1 MPRRSRLHVPGGFYF
16 VSQLGEPHRTLF
28 NTGDDHHAFE
38 QAVADSLER
47 CRARIHA
54 FSWLPNAIQLVVEV
68 GDAPLGRL
76 MQQVT
81 SRYARMANRRDGEIG
96 HVFAR
101 RYHALLFEPQS
112 YLLPAV
118 RYVHHAAVR
127 EGLAA
132 HPTEHVCNSYAVFAG
147 GAQARWLTTERVLVL
162 ARRAQ
167 RDNSAS
173 LLEVVGAPP
182 DPEEAAVFSGQAR
195 AIRVLGT
202 PEFVRSLPRE
212 LGMYRT
218 TTTLDQVIDSVVLTL
233 GADRTAVLSRSR
245 RRDLTLARAM
255 IAWHAVERR
264 VANLSTVARRLNR
277 DPSSLSVAAARYSEK
292 RPELFELGALKMAG
306 PLLRRIVQ

>member
-28 NTGDDHHAFE
+28 GARDDYDAFGHAFAE
-38 QAVADSLER
+38 SLER
-47 CRARIHA
+47 CRARAHA
-54 FSWLPNAIQLVVEV
+54 FSWLPNAIHLVVEI
-68 GDAPLGRL
+68 GDSPLGRL

-81 SRYARMANRRDGEIG
+81 SRYARQANRRDSEIG
-96 HVFAR
+96 HLFAR
-101 RYHALLFEPQS
+101 RYHALLFEPQT

-127 EGLAA
+127 QGLAA
-132 HPTEHVCNSYAVFAG
+132 HPTEHAFNSYAAFAG
-147 GAQARWLTTERVLVL
+147 GAQVRWLTTERVLAL

-167 RDNSAS
+167 RETRAE
-173 LLEVVGAPP
+173 LLEIVGAPP
-182 DPEEAAVFSGQAR
+182 EPDEAAVLSAEAR
-195 AIRVLGT
+195 AIRVLGP
-202 PEFVRSLPRE
+202 PEFLRSLPRE

-218 TTTLDQVIDSVVLTL
+218 TTTLEQVIDSVVLTL

>member
-1 MPRRSRLHVPGGFYF
+1 MPRRSRLHVSGGFYF

-28 NTGDDHHAFE
+28 SSHDDYHIFE
-38 QAVADSLER
+38 QALAESLER
-47 CRARIHA
+47 CRARAHA
-54 FSWLPNAIQLVVEV
+54 FSWVPNSIQLVVEV
-68 GDAPLGRL
+68 GDTPLGRL

-81 SRYARMANRRDGEIG
+81 SRYARQANRRDGEIG

-101 RYHALLFEPQS
+101 RYHALLFEPES

-118 RYVHHAAVR
+118 RYVHRAAVR
-127 EGLAA
+127 EGLAV
-132 HPTEHVCNSYAVFAG
+132 HPTEHVHNSYAAFAG
-147 GAQARWLTTERVLVL
+147 GAQVRWLTTERVLVL

-167 RDNSAS
+167 RQSRAE
-173 LLEVVGAPP
+173 LLEIVGAPLHP
-182 DPEEAAVFSGQAR
+182 DEAVVFSGEAKT
-195 AIRVLGT
+195 IRVLGT

-212 LGMYRT
+212 HGMYRT

-264 VANLSTVARRLNR
+264 IANLSTVARRLNR

-306 PLLRRIVQ
+306 PLLRRVVQ

>member
-16 VSQLGEPHRTLF
+16 VSQLGERHRTLF
-28 NTGDDHHAFE
+28 NARDDYHAFE
-38 QAVADSLER
+38 QALVDSLER
-47 CRARIHA
+47 CRARAHA
-54 FSWLPNAIQLVVEV
+54 FSWLPNAIELVVEV

-81 SRYARMANRRDGEIG
+81 SRYARLANRRDGEIG

-101 RYHALLFEPQS
+101 RYHSLLFEPES
-112 YLLPAV
+112 YLLAAV

-127 EGLAA
+127 DGLAL
-132 HPTEHVCNSYAVFAG
+132 HPTEHACNSYAVFAG

-167 RDNSAS
+167 RDNRAN
-173 LLEVVGAPP
+173 LLDIVGLPP
-182 DPEEAAVFSGQAR
+182 NPDEAAVFSGEAS

-202 PEFVRSLPRE
+202 PEFVRTLPRA

-233 GADRTAVLSRSR
+233 GADRAAVLSRSR

-292 RPELFELGALKMAG
+292 RPELFVPGALKIAA
-306 PLLRRIVQ
+306 PLLRRVVQ

>member
-1 MPRRSRLHVPGGFYF
+1 

-28 NTGDDHHAFE
+28 DTRDDYHAFE
-38 QAVADSLER
+38 QAFAESLER
-47 CRARIHA
+47 CRARAHA
-54 FSWLPNAIQLVVEV
+54 FSWLPNAIELVVEV

-81 SRYARMANRRDGEIG
+81 SRYARFANRRDGEIG

-101 RYHALLFEPQS
+101 RYQALLFDPQS
-112 YLLPAV
+112 YLLSAV

-127 EGLAA
+127 KGLAA
-132 HPTEHVCNSYAVFAG
+132 HPTEHVCNSYAAFAG
-147 GAQARWLTTERVLVL
+147 GAQVRWLTTERVLVL
-162 ARRAQ
+162 ARRTQ
-167 RDNSAS
+167 RERRAE
-173 LLEVVGAPP
+173 LLEIVGAPP
-182 DPEEAAVFSGQAR
+182 GPEEATVFSGQAR

-202 PEFVRSLPRE
+202 PEFVRSLPRD

-292 RPELFELGALKMAG
+292 RPELFELGALNMAG
-306 PLLRRIVQ
+306 PLLRRIIQ

>member
-16 VSQLGEPHRTLF
+16 VSQLGEPHRALF
-28 NTGDDHHAFE
+28 TSCADHQIFEHAL
-38 QAVADSLER
+38 AASLER
-47 CRARIHA
+47 CRARAHA
-54 FSWLPNAIQLVVEV
+54 FSWLPNAILLVVEV

-81 SRYARMANRRDGEIG
+81 SRYARQANRRDGEIG

-101 RYHALLFEPQS
+101 RYQAVLFEPQT

-118 RYVHHAAVR
+118 RYVHQAAVR
-127 EGLAA
+127 EALAR
-132 HPTEHVCNSYAVFAG
+132 HPAEYLCSSYPACIG
-147 GAQARWLTTERVLVL
+147 SAQVRWLTTDRVLAL
-162 ARRAQ
+162 ARKDHRETRADL
-167 RDNSAS
+167 RDII
-173 LLEVVGAPP
+173 GRPP
-182 DPEEAAVFSGQAR
+182 GQDEAAAFSGEAR
-195 AIRVLGT
+195 ATRVLGT
-202 PEFVRSLPRE
+202 PEFVRSLPRD

-233 GADRTAVLSRSR
+233 GADRSAVLSRSR

-264 VANLSTVARRLNR
+264 VANLSTVARRLDR
-277 DPSSLSVAAARYSEK
+277 DPSSLSVATARYSEK

-306 PLLRRIVQ
+306 PLLRRVIQ

>member
-1 MPRRSRLHVPGGFYF
+1 MPRRSRLHVQGGFYF

-28 NTGDDHHAFE
+28 SGTEDYQAFE
-38 QAVADSLER
+38 QAVAESLER
-47 CRARIHA
+47 CRARAHA
-54 FSWLPNAIQLVVEV
+54 FTWLPNAIQLVLEV
-68 GDAPLGRL
+68 GDVPLGRL

-81 SRYARMANRRDGEIG
+81 SRYARQANRRDGEIG

-101 RYHALLFEPQS
+101 RYHALLFEPQA
-112 YLLPAV
+112 YLISAV
-118 RYVHHAAVR
+118 RCVHHAAVR

-132 HPTEHVCNSYAVFAG
+132 HPAAHASSSYTAFAG
-147 GAQARWLTTERVLVL
+147 GAQVRWLTTERVLAL

-167 RDNSAS
+167 RETRAE
-173 LLEVVGAPP
+173 LLEIVGAPP
-182 DPEEAAVFSGQAR
+182 EPDEAAVLSAEAR
-195 AIRVLGT
+195 AIRVLGP
-202 PEFVRSLPRE
+202 PEFLRSLPRE

-218 TTTLDQVIDSVVLTL
+218 TTTLEQVIDSVVLTL